1 MSIKEIFLFSLHAVT
16 TNRVRLFLML
26 LAMSIGVGAVVILTS
41 LGEGARNYVTD
52 EFSSLG
58 TNLIIVIPGRTETS
72 GNSAGMMFGKTPRDL
87 TLYDA
92 NALNRSTYVRKIA
105 PINIGSASIS
115 YKQLDRE
122 GPIIG
127 TTSTFLSIRHL
138 EMAQGKFLPETDYD
152 RASPVCVIG
161 AKIKRE
167 LFSNT
172 SPLGK
177 WVRIGDRRFRIIGVV
192 ASEGRSIGVDIEELV
207 IIPVASAQ
215 ALFNN
220 PSLFRILV
228 EAKSRTMIKAASHD
242 VERIIRERHQGK
254 DDVTIITQDAVL
266 GTFDKIF
273 KALTYTVAGIAAI
286 SLFVAGILIMNVML
300 VSVSQRTSEIGLL
313 KAVGASKRQIT
324 LLFLGEATLL
334 SIIGALSGLGLG
346 FLTTETA
353 NAFFDDFT
361 LTPPLWAL
369 ITAMVIAIATGIL
382 FGLLPARR
390 AARLDPVTALSRR

>member
-1 MSIKEIFLFSLHAVT
+1 MNIKDIFLFSLYAIT
-16 TNRVRLFLML
+16 ANRLRLFLML

-41 LGEGARNYVTD
+41 LGEGARSYVTD
-52 EFSSLG
+52 QFSSLG
-58 TNLIIVIPGRTETS
+58 TNLIIVLPGRTETA
-72 GNSAGMMFGKTPRDL
+72 GNQAGMLFGKIPRDL

-92 NALNRSTYVRKIA
+92 NALNRSPYIKKIA
-105 PINIGSASIS
+105 PISIGSASIS

-138 EMAQGKFLPETDYD
+138 SMAQGKFLPETEYD
-152 RASPVCVIG
+152 RSSPVCVIG

-167 LFSNT
+167 LFINEN
-172 SPLGK
+172 PLGK
-177 WVRIGDRRFRIIGVV
+177 WVRIGDRRFRVIGIT

-207 IIPVASAQ
+207 LIPVASAQ

-228 EAKSRTMIKAASHD
+228 EAKNRNMIKSASMD
-242 VERIIRERHQGK
+242 TERIIRERHQGK

-273 KALTYTVAGIAAI
+273 TALTYTVGGIAAI

-300 VSVSQRTSEIGLL
+300 VTVAQRTSEIGLL
-313 KAVGASKRQIT
+313 KAVGASQKQIT
-324 LLFLGEATLL
+324 LLFLGEAILL
-334 SIIGALSGLGLG
+334 SFIGALFGIGAG
-346 FLTTETA
+346 FMITQIA
-353 NAFFDDFT
+353 NVFFTDFT
-361 LTPPLWAL
+361 LLPPLWAL
-369 ITAMVIAIATGIL
+369 ITAMIIALTTGIL